1 MSLLS
6 KLNTKLGRY
15 GIPNL
20 TVILI
25 VGQAFA
31 YIASRLDLNNQK
43 IDILDRLRMY
53 PDRVLAGEL
62 WRVATFLFDP
72 PGSNVLFAFFFW
84 YLFYL
89 MGTTLEATW
98 GAFRYN
104 VYLLIGYIASIA
116 CAFGVYFAT
125 GGLAALPATN
135 VFLYGTVFLAFAR
148 FFPDFTLYVMLV
160 IPIKI
165 KWLAALQWVGY
176 GLVFL
181 GGTWMERAMVVASVA
196 NYLLFFG
203 SDIWRDLKHGHRRTV
218 HQVKAKQAPS
228 RLVHTCRTC
237 GITSDDAPRMQF
249 RYCSKCEGD
258 SCYCPAHLRNHEH
271 VVTQLAGD
279 SGASGAQQG

>member
-6 KLNTKLGRY
+6 KLNAKFGRY

-25 VGQAFA
+25 VGQVFT
-31 YIASRLDLNNQK
+31 YVASRLDLNNQK
-43 IDILDRLRMY
+43 FDVLDRIRMY
-53 PDRVLAGEL
+53 PNRVLAGEW
-62 WRVATFLFDP
+62 WRVLTFLFDP
-72 PGSNVLFAFFFW
+72 PGMNVIFAFFFW

-89 MGTTLEATW
+89 MGTTLEVTW
-98 GAFRYN
+98 GTFRYN
-104 VYLLIGYIASIA
+104 IYLLIGYVASVA
-116 CAFGVYFAT
+116 CAFAVYFAT

-148 FFPDFTLYVMLV
+148 FFPEFTLYVMLV

-165 KWLAALQWVGY
+165 RWLALFQWVVY
-176 GLVFL
+176 AFTFL
-181 GGTWMERAMVVASVA
+181 GGGWMERAMVVASVA
-196 NYLLFFG
+196 NYFLFFG
-203 SDIWRDLKHGHRRTV
+203 NDIWRDVRQGHRRTM
-218 HQVKAKQAPS
+218 HQARSLQAPT
-228 RLVHTCRTC
+228 RMVHTCRTC
-237 GITSDDAPRMQF
+237 GITSEDAPHMQF

-279 SGASGAQQG
+279 TGASSSERG

>member
-6 KLNTKLGRY
+6 KLNAKFGRY

-25 VGQAFA
+25 VGQVFA
-31 YIASRLDLNNQK
+31 YVASRLDLNNQK
-43 IDILDRLRMY
+43 LDVLDRLRMY
-53 PDRVLAGEL
+53 PDRVLAGEW
-62 WRVATFLFDP
+62 WRVLTFVFDP
-72 PGSNVLFAFFFW
+72 PGMNVIFAFFFW

-89 MGTTLEATW
+89 MGTTLEVTW

-104 VYLLIGYIASIA
+104 IYLLVGYVATVACAIGVYLAS
-116 CAFGVYFAT
+116 
-125 GGLAALPATN
+125 GGLIPIPATN

-165 KWLAALQWVGY
+165 KWLAAVQWVGY

-181 GGTWMERAMVVASVA
+181 GGGWMERAMVVASVA
-196 NYLLFFG
+196 NYVLFFG
-203 SDIWRDLKHGHRRTV
+203 NDIWRDLKQGHRRTM
-218 HQVKAKQAPS
+218 HQAKAMRTPS

-237 GITSDDAPRMQF
+237 GITSDDAPHMQF

-279 SGASGAQQG
+279 AGTSGSQ